1 VIERKYLLD
10 LVYVLL
16 SLFFGGLVGLLL
28 GLLGGG
34 GSILT
39 IPVLVYIIGQNVH
52 SATGTSLA
60 IVGSSALLG
69 AFLHSRRG
77 DVRLKSGVLLG
88 FMSMLGA
95 VPGVWLN
102 RIVAGETI
110 LVLFSILMIV
120 IAVDILRS
128 EPSSSQKT
136 ASRLPCELY
145 TSKDWLKIMAVGLL
159 VGVLTG
165 FFGVGGGFL
174 IVPALVLIGN
184 FPIRQAVGT
193 SLLVIFMTSFSGF
206 MSNLAFGG
214 LDPITV
220 LIFAV
225 GGSIGVLSGTS
236 LADHVSGR
244 TLNRTFSLFVI
255 FVALY
260 LIYTN
265 ILR

>member
-1 VIERKYLLD
+1 LVD
-10 LVYVLL
+10 FVYVLL

-39 IPVLVYIIGQNVH
+39 VPVLVYVIGQNVH

-60 IVGSSALLG
+60 IVCSSALLG

-102 RIVAGETI
+102 RVVAGETI
-110 LVLFSILMIV
+110 LALFSILMIV
-120 IAVDILRS
+120 IAINILRS
-128 EPSSSQKT
+128 ESSSSHK
-136 ASRLPCELY
+136 SEGCLPCELY
-145 TSKDWLKIMAVGLL
+145 TSKDWLKITAVGLI

-174 IVPALVLIGN
+174 IVPALVLVGD
-184 FPIRQAVGT
+184 FPIHQAVGT

-206 MSNLAFGG
+206 LSNLAFGG
-214 LDPITV
+214 LDFVTM
-220 LIFAV
+220 LLFAV
-225 GGSIGVLSGTS
+225 GGAVGVLSGTA
-236 LADHVSGR
+236 LAGHVSGR
-244 TLNRTFSLFVI
+244 TLNRAFGFFVI

-265 ILR
+265 ILN